1 MVYKAGFVALVGRT
15 NVGKSTF
22 LNTILQEKI
31 AITSPKP
38 QTTRNT
44 IRGILTTDEYQI
56 IFVDTPGVH
65 KPKSKLSEF
74 MIEVAKR
81 TLRDVDLVLYIIE
94 PDTEVGPGD
103 RYIIEHLKEVN
114 TPVILVI
121 NKIDLV
127 PEERVN
133 ESIKIFK
140 EQYEFKDVVTISAIE
155 NKNIDLLKE
164 KIISLLPEGP
174 KYYFDDYITD
184 QPEKLIVAEIIRE
197 KMLHFLQE
205 EVPHGVYVEVESI
218 KEREDKNII
227 DIEAYIYCEK
237 ESHKGIIIGKNG
249 QMLKKIGQS
258 ARLDLED
265 FYEKQVFLDLWVKT
279 RKGWRDNI
287 TLLKKIG
294 YAIDNKTYE

>member
-1 MVYKAGFVALVGRT
+1 MGHKAGFVALVGRT
-15 NVGKSTF
+15 NVGKSTL
-22 LNTILQEKI
+22 LNAILQEKI

-44 IRGILTTDEYQI
+44 IRGILTTDEYQV
-56 IFVDTPGVH
+56 IFVDTPGIH

-74 MIEVAKR
+74 MIEVAER
-81 TLRDVDLVLYIIE
+81 TLREVDLILYMIE

-103 RYIIEHLKEVN
+103 RYIIEHLKEVD
-114 TPVILVI
+114 TPVILVV

-127 PEERVN
+127 PEKRV
-133 ESIKIFK
+133 EETIKIFK
-140 EQYEFKDVVTISAIE
+140 EQYEFKDVVAISAIE

-164 KIISLLPEGP
+164 KIVSLLPEGP
-174 KYYFDDYITD
+174 KYYLDDYITD

-197 KMLHFLQE
+197 KMLHFLEE

-218 KEREDKNII
+218 KEREDKDII

-258 ARLDLED
+258 ARLDLEE
-265 FYEKQVFLDLWVKT
+265 FYGKQVFLDLWVKT
-279 RKGWRDNI
+279 RKGWRDNT
-287 TLLKKIG
+287 TLLKKLG
-294 YAIDNKTYE
+294 YAIDKKTYE